1 MTGFIHSASS
11 ARSGVVRRL
20 ILHLRTTWPL
30 LFRASP
36 LIAGRNAANMLFPS
50 LAGAFLAR
58 NVYPGKVNDVHG

>member
-58 NVYPGKVNDVHG
+58 NAYPGKVNDVHG

>member
-1 MTGFIHSASS
+1 LF
-11 ARSGVVRRL
+11 
-20 ILHLRTTWPL
+20 
-30 LFRASP
+30 FRASP

>member
-1 MTGFIHSASS
+1 M
-11 ARSGVVRRL
+11 

-30 LFRASP
+30 FFRASP

-58 NVYPGKVNDVHG
+58 NVYPRKVNDVHG